1 MRYYSILRPISIGTY
16 PKPKDNEVLKINNF
30 DNRSYCKDIDR
41 EAWGFIDYEKPLSS
55 DDVTKYELA
64 PEHCCGTCTWFNGE
78 IGDSRQFC
86 DEREIEVGEDG
97 YCYRYSRK
105 TAE

>member
-41 EAWGFIDYEKPLSS
+41 EAWGFIDYEKPLSLE
-55 DDVTKYELA
+55 DLEKYELVS
-64 PEHCCGTCTWFNGE
+64 ERCCGTCLYFNGE
-78 IGDSRQFC
+78 MNSYPFS
-86 DEREIEVGEDG
+86 EVIAWQSLPEA
-97 YCYRYSRK
+97 YH
-105 TAE
+105 E

>member
-41 EAWGFIDYEKPLSS
+41 EAWGFIDYEKSLSLEDS
-55 DDVTKYELA
+55 EKYELV
-64 PEHCCGTCTWFNGE
+64 PERCCGTCLYFNGE
-78 IGDSRQFC
+78 IRDSRQFC
-86 DEREIEVGEDG
+86 DEKEIEVGEDG
-97 YCYRYSRK
+97 YCYQYSRK